1 MELIQI
7 IILVLIIYIPV
18 IVLISLI
25 RALFSTRKGKAN
37 AKEKFKDTFLHFFLE
52 LFNPFNWFL

>member
-25 RALFSTRKGKAN
+25 RALFSTRKGKAY
-37 AKEKFKDTFLHFFLE
+37 AKE
-52 LFNPFNWFL
+52 

>member
-18 IVLISLI
+18 IVLISGI
-25 RALFSTRKGKAN
+25 RALLSIRKGKAY
-37 AKEKFKDTFLHFFLE
+37 AKEKFKDIFLHFSW
-52 LFNPFNWFL
+52 NY